1 MKITLKAA
9 RVNQGIGAA
18 EAAKLLGIT
27 RNTLYTYEEGQVMPR
42 ADILQKMLEIYKI
55 DIKKLKLCS
64 VMEFDEKTRWEKP
77 TVSQKRLDE
86 AKNTL
91 RVMLIFDS
99 GKLTEDEEVAIED
112 ILEYLAES

>member
-1 MKITLKAA
+1 MGGGGEKMKITLKAA

-55 DIKKLKLCS
+55 DIKKLKL
-64 VMEFDEKTRWEKP
+64 
-77 TVSQKRLDE
+77 
-86 AKNTL
+86 
-91 RVMLIFDS
+91 
-99 GKLTEDEEVAIED
+99 
-112 ILEYLAES
+112 